1 MMNECAICVQ
11 PYNRVRK
18 PVQCPRC
25 DAVACTTCTK
35 TFLLGNTIQAKCMS
49 CQSAWDM
56 EFVRAHLSKSF
67 LDGDYRKH
75 QMASLVSEN
84 MATLGELQVLVPIR
98 HAMDEKEETVREL
111 DAEVKIIRD
120 DMRKLQLERLQTLA
134 LLREKTK
141 TSTINRKVLKERRIT
156 LVQQISLKEQERQAI
171 LRKLYETRRD
181 LGGLAHRWRHNGV
194 GAMLAAHQDKH
205 GTASRN
211 VFFMACPGK
220 NCRGR
225 LSTGYKCGLC
235 EHKFC
240 PDCHGDKGTTVE
252 SAVDSAVDNSD
263 KGTKGHTC
271 NEDDKKTVTLL
282 KENTKPCPKCHEG
295 IFKVSGCD
303 QMWCTQCHTCFS
315 WQSGKILNG
324 VVHNPHFYAWQRAQH
339 GGEVPRV
346 PGDNG
351 DNPCGG
357 QGVLP
362 PFHVVM
368 ERIAHVV
375 LYKHQQYLQGS
386 HRLANH
392 LLCTV
397 INGLR
402 RTLEEDTEEYRRKWG
417 VEYLRARIS
426 KEEWAGKLYFAARRQ
441 ERKQRILHLVEMV
454 VGTTGDIF
462 RSWPSTDEVLCSLE
476 TLYKYA
482 NEQMDVQNHQY
493 GTKLRHLDPM
503 AEEHYTVA

>member
-1 MMNECAICVQ
+1 MA
-11 PYNRVRK
+11 
-18 PVQCPRC
+18 
-25 DAVACTTCTK
+25 
-35 TFLLGNTIQAKCMS
+35 

-67 LDGDYRKH
+67 LDGEYRKH
-75 QMASLVSEN
+75 QMASLLSEGL
-84 MATLGELQVLVPIR
+84 ATVGDLQVLVPIR
-98 HAMDEKEETVREL
+98 HAMDEKEQTVREL

-141 TSTINRKVLKERRIT
+141 TSTTYRKVLKERRIT
-156 LVQQISLKEQERQAI
+156 FVQQISLKQQAKQDVWW
-171 LRKLYETRRD
+171 KLYETRRE
-181 LGGLAHRWRHNGV
+181 LGVLAHRWRHNGV
-194 GAMLAAHQDKH
+194 GATVAEQQDKH

-220 NCRGR
+220 ECRGR
-225 LSTGYKCGLC
+225 LSTAYKCGLC

-240 PDCHGDKGTTVE
+240 ADCHGDKGTVE
-252 SAVDSAVDNSD
+252 SAFGSAV
-263 KGTKGHTC
+263 HVC
-271 NEDDKKTVTLL
+271 NEDDKKTVALL

-324 VVHNPHFYAWQRAQH
+324 VVHNPHFYAWQREQH
-339 GGEVPRV
+339 GGQAPRV
-346 PGDNG
+346 PGD
-351 DNPCGG
+351 DPCGPRG
-357 QGVLP
+357 ALP

-368 ERIAHVV
+368 ERIADVV
-375 LYKHQQYLQGS
+375 WYKHQQYLQGS
-386 HRLANH
+386 HRLATH
-392 LLCTV
+392 LLYTV
-397 INGLR
+397 IHSLH

-426 KEEWAGKLYFAARRQ
+426 KDEWANKLYFAARRQ
-441 ERKQRILHLVEMV
+441 ERKQRILLLMEMV

-462 RSWPSTDEVLCSLE
+462 RSWPSVDEVLFSLE

-482 NEQMDVQNHQY
+482 NEQIDVQNHQY
-493 GTKLRHLDPM
+493 GTKLRHLNPM
-503 AEEHYTVA
+503 AVEHYTVA